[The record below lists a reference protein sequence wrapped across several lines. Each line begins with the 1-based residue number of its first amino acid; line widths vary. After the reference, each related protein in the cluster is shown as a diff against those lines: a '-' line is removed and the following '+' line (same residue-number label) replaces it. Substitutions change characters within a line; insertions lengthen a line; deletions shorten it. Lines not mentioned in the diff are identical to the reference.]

1 MGAVKKA
8 YYRSFQ
14 AVFNV
19 GARCLYWRRP
29 VPVSGVGS
37 IRKIPELLKKEEVGK
52 VMVVTGP
59 TVGKKL
65 APKIL
70 TELDRAGI
78 AYELFAE
85 VEANP
90 SVNTVNRIQ
99 KLYLEKACEGFI
111 AIGGGSPMDAAK
123 AAAARVVRPNTEV
136 GQMAGLLKVG
146 KKIPPYIAVPT
157 TAGTGSET
165 TIAAVITDGDTHHKY
180 ALMDLHL
187 VPKYAI
193 LDPEMTRD
201 LPQKITATTGMDA
214 LTHAVEAYV
223 CWTYNTQ
230 ESIRLAEEAVCEIFQ
245 YLERAYNDGNDMEA
259 RTQMLIASYKAGFAF
274 TRAGVGNVH
283 AIAHTLG
290 GLYNTPHGLA
300 NAVILPIV
308 LEDYGEAVWEKLA
321 HLAELTG
328 VKFTGTDAEKAGA
341 FINEIRAMNKRM
353 NIPTGFDFIKEE
365 DIPQMIRWALAES
378 NPVYPV
384 PVVYDRKRC
393 EKVIRRIIAE
403 A

>member
-1 MGAVKKA
+1 MAFVKKA
-8 YYRSFQ
+8 YYRGFQ

-29 VPVSGVGS
+29 IPFSGVGS
-37 IRKIPELLKKEEVGK
+37 VQKIPELLKKEKVQK

-70 TELDRAGI
+70 TELDKAGI
-78 AYELFAE
+78 AYTLFAE

-99 KLYLEKACEGFI
+99 KLFLDTGCQGFI

-123 AAAARVVRPNTEV
+123 AAAARVVRPKTEV
-136 GQMAGLLKVG
+136 GKMAGLLRVG

-165 TIAAVITDGDTHHKY
+165 TIAAVITDTETHHKY

-193 LDPEMTRD
+193 LDPEMTRE
-201 LPQKITATTGMDA
+201 LPPKITATTGMDA

-223 CWTYNTQ
+223 CWTYTAG
-230 ESIRLAEEAVCEIFQ
+230 ESSRLAEEAVCEISR

-308 LEDYGEAVWEKLA
+308 LEDYGVVVHEKLA

-328 VKFTGTDAEKAGA
+328 VKFTGSDAEKARA
-341 FINEIRAMNKRM
+341 FIGEIRAMNKRM

-365 DIPQMIRWALAES
+365 DIPQMITWALAEA

-393 EKVIRRIIAE
+393 EKVIRRIIDE